1 MLLQIIYSHG
11 KRKITSALKN
21 HRLFKKI
28 FLKESNL

>member
-21 HRLFKKI
+21 HRLFKF